1 MGRPGCSGT
10 LQTLA
15 GQGQQRWGLRV
26 PGARQRR
33 TRWWEQ
39 STERKK
45 FGIEDRL
52 SDVAFYLE
60 PRHPD
65 SCSTIPP
72 VKWET
77 HPLLK
82 GETYTEV
89 QGRALA
95 L

>member
-1 MGRPGCSGT
+1 MSP
-10 LQTLA
+10 
-15 GQGQQRWGLRV
+15 
-26 PGARQRR
+26 
-33 TRWWEQ
+33 
-39 STERKK
+39 ERKK

-52 SDVAFYLE
+52 SDITFYLE
-60 PRHPD
+60 TPRHPD
-65 SCSTIPP
+65 PCFTIHP